1 MGAGGSVQHGLSA
14 AGGALGFY
22 QHRGAAD
29 KR

>member
-1 MGAGGSVQHGLSA
+1 VCGSSVQHGLSA

-22 QHRGAAD
+22 TLGLAAD